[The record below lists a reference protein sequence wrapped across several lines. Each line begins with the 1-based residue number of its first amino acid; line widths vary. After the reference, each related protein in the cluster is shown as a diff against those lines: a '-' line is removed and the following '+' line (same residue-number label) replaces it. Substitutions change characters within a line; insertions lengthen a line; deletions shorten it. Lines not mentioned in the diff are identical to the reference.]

1 MQLITSFDRA
11 PTRFHFYGSSGDA
24 KLLSSCQLYL
34 SSLNIRDPE
43 TSRADFLFKYRYDRI
58 ELHRQN
64 MPHNGRPTISTLLDR
79 Q

>member
-1 MQLITSFDRA
+1 MQDIKYFDRA

-34 SSLNIRDPE
+34 ASLNIRDPE
-43 TSRADFLFKYRYDRI
+43 TSRADFWFKHRYGRI
-58 ELHRQN
+58 ELYRQN